1 MRYGF
6 SGGEGIN
13 WRNPTSC
20 LSTRNTQYV
29 TSDIDISICLIF
41 LFAVLSRN
49 KTIVIM
55 KVIKIMI
62 TGYDYFIYFRFKSII
77 EWMHKY

>member
-1 MRYGF
+1 MYSRLRYGF

-41 LFAVLSRN
+41 LFAVISRN

-55 KVIKIMI
+55 KSNQDYNYFCDVIE
-62 TGYDYFIYFRFKSII
+62 YDYDYRL
-77 EWMHKY
+77 